1 MQEMALK
8 NLFDAMKNEGYVIKD
23 LDLYLAKKA
32 NEADENR
39 AIDVNAP
46 SQVGRCPRERYYAR
60 TQCVQADPN
69 SISPRSQR
77 IFDNGTGV
85 HERLQGYLKDMGILL
100 MDELPVHNVEYNI
113 QGHTDGVLA
122 LTPLNEKGYTERIAI
137 LEIKSINDRGFGSLK
152 EPKPEH
158 KRQGLVYVYC
168 AEQRRQE
175 LHRRYKNILQFKRSK
190 TKRFAEYAELYQHL
204 KGGSKYS
211 REEKIQYQ
219 CQLHNLFD
227 NILYR
232 LKQPVTEAVFLYEN
246 KNTQDLKEFVISSKS
261 KEAESLMTEI
271 LNDYKSLNDY
281 IAKGEVP
288 PRIASKKTDDCC
300 RWCNYRIAC
309 WN

>member
-1 MQEMALK
+1 MALK

-122 LTPLNEKGYTERIAI
+122 LTPLNERVI
-137 LEIKSINDRGFGSLK
+137 LK
-152 EPKPEH
+152 E
-158 KRQGLVYVYC
+158 
-168 AEQRRQE
+168 
-175 LHRRYKNILQFKRSK
+175 
-190 TKRFAEYAELYQHL
+190 
-204 KGGSKYS
+204 
-211 REEKIQYQ
+211 
-219 CQLHNLFD
+219 
-227 NILYR
+227 
-232 LKQPVTEAVFLYEN
+232 
-246 KNTQDLKEFVISSKS
+246 
-261 KEAESLMTEI
+261 
-271 LNDYKSLNDY
+271 
-281 IAKGEVP
+281 
-288 PRIASKKTDDCC
+288 
-300 RWCNYRIAC
+300 
-309 WN
+309 